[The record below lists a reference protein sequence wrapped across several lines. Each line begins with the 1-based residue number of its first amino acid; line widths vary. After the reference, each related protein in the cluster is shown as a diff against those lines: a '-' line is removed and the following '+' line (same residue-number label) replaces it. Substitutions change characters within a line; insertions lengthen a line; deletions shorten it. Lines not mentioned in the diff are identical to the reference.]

1 MMEKQRLTGLEASNP
16 GAFLAALGV
25 LDVLHSSGRDA
36 RLRWVQSAG
45 WRPEVSGVTTREEL
59 IGLVV
64 EDQEGTRDSE
74 VFGFTYPRDSGTKA
88 GEPVG
93 DLKAEPEVLRQRLL
107 VPVAASASLE
117 NRSAADACAGLVAEG
132 GEDNNGKSKPTA
144 FHFTAGQ
151 QNFLEMIQALRSG
164 IERSHIEEGLFG
176 PWRNPV
182 RLPAMGWDVGNSREY
197 ALRATNPSTDP
208 KACQPAVEWLGV
220 RGLRFF
226 PCFAIRGQTVTT
238 AVRGSWKRGRF
249 LWPVWSGW
257 LDRDTVASLVAQD
270 LKGLHPAER
279 RARGIGGLFEA
290 TIHRHDQG
298 GYGSFRPPG
307 VVL

>member
-1 MMEKQRLTGLEASNP
+1 MTETQHLTGLEAGNP

-25 LDVLHSSGRDA
+25 LDVLHSCGREA
-36 RLRWVQSAG
+36 RMRWIQSAG
-45 WRPEVSGVTTREEL
+45 WRPEVNGVASREDL
-59 IGLVV
+59 IDLVIQ
-64 EDQEGTRDSE
+64 DQAGPRDSD
-74 VFGFTYPRDSGTKA
+74 VYGFTYPRDSGKKE

-93 DLKAEPEVLRQRLL
+93 DLKADPGYLREHLL
-107 VPVAASASLE
+107 APVATSASLAE
-117 NRSAADACAGLVAEG
+117 RSAADACAGLVAEG
-132 GEDNNGKSKPTA
+132 GVDRGGKSKPTA

-151 QNFLEMIQALRSG
+151 QNFLEMIQSLRLG
-164 IERSHIEEGLFG
+164 VTRDHVEEGLFG

-226 PCFAIRGQTVTT
+226 PCFASSGRTVTT

-270 LKGLHPAER
+270 LAGLLPAER
-279 RARGIGGLFEA
+279 RARGIGELFEA
-290 TIHRHDQG
+290 AIHRHDQG
-298 GYGSFRPPG
+298 GYGSFRPPR
-307 VVL
+307 VLL